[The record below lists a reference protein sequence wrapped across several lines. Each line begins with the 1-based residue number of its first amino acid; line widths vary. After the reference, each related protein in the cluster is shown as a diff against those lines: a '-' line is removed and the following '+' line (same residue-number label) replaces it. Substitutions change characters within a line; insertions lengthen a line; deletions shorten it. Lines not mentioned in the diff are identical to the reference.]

1 MVFVAQCARY
11 STSSVSVCR
20 LQLLKEGRK
29 LRDQKLKPKQ
39 NLQYLQQPLE
49 AALEIFKFFFKLTN
63 YNPAGVSQALLWL

>member
-49 AALEIFKFFFKLTN
+49 AALEIF
-63 YNPAGVSQALLWL
+63 